1 MLTMAG
7 SQDSKHA
14 RFSSFKAASSMDL
27 IVSASCRVSG
37 NISITQS
44 FQKHELNSDT
54 KHFRMMDVWTYSL
67 VIESLCYDGAPLVS
81 DESEW
86 YRGGGKIDSSA
97 GLRGHSSIDAV
108 SYVVNAIPSQSSVF
122 YASKKKTR
130 PTVHDVTLPRTLM
143 SNTGYLS
150 Q

>member
-1 MLTMAG
+1 MMARHWYQMNQSG
-7 SQDSKHA
+7 IA
-14 RFSSFKAASSMDL
+14 AVVRVMAFLASSM
-27 IVSASCRVSG
+27 I
-37 NISITQS
+37 NII
-44 FQKHELNSDT
+44 
-54 KHFRMMDVWTYSL
+54 R
-67 VIESLCYDGAPLVS
+67 I
-81 DESEW
+81 
-86 YRGGGKIDSSA
+86 RKIDSSA